1 MRKVGN
7 IERNLKKRE
16 REREQSIAPR
26 SRGALLGGGR
36 IQFNNRKMKIT
47 GIEHFDDYNG
57 IQCRLAH
64 NDDDCAFDDVDDDDK
79 CTHDD
84 NDDAGVVVFNVGA
97 CNQSDMKEGD
107 HVTEPFH
114 L

>member
-1 MRKVGN
+1 MT
-7 IERNLKKRE
+7 
-16 REREQSIAPR
+16 
-26 SRGALLGGGR
+26 
-36 IQFNNRKMKIT
+36 IT
-47 GIEHFDDYNG
+47 GTDHFDNG
-57 IQCRLAH
+57 IQCIRVRLAH
-64 NDDDCAFDDVDDDDK
+64 NDGDCAFDDVDDDDK

>member
-1 MRKVGN
+1 MTVMVFSASVR
-7 IERNLKKRE
+7 
-16 REREQSIAPR
+16 
-26 SRGALLGGGR
+26 
-36 IQFNNRKMKIT
+36 
-47 GIEHFDDYNG
+47 
-57 IQCRLAH
+57 H
-64 NDDDCAFDDVDDDDK
+64 NDGDCAFDDVDDDDK

-114 L
+114 LWSAGEARHKTMMILMTMTMMNDDDYCDDDKCDDDANGDDEENANELDYP

>member
-1 MRKVGN
+1 V
-7 IERNLKKRE
+7 
-16 REREQSIAPR
+16 
-26 SRGALLGGGR
+26 
-36 IQFNNRKMKIT
+36 
-47 GIEHFDDYNG
+47 
-57 IQCRLAH
+57 RLAH
-64 NDDDCAFDDVDDDDK
+64 NDGDCAFDDVDDDDK

-114 L
+114 I

>member
-1 MRKVGN
+1 MTAMVFTA
-7 IERNLKKRE
+7 
-16 REREQSIAPR
+16 S
-26 SRGALLGGGR
+26 
-36 IQFNNRKMKIT
+36 F
-47 GIEHFDDYNG
+47 
-57 IQCRLAH
+57 RLIH

>member
-1 MRKVGN
+1 MTVMVFCASVR
-7 IERNLKKRE
+7 
-16 REREQSIAPR
+16 
-26 SRGALLGGGR
+26 
-36 IQFNNRKMKIT
+36 
-47 GIEHFDDYNG
+47 
-57 IQCRLAH
+57 H
-64 NDDDCAFDDVDDDDK
+64 NDGDCAFDDVDDDDK

-84 NDDAGVVVFNVGA
+84 NDDARVVVFNVGA